1 MIDFDSY
8 LQLSLIFLHLVTSSR
23 EFRILAALNLELYH
37 CKLLLK
43 EETITGEFQFR
54 LNFFHW

>member
-1 MIDFDSY
+1 MALAYNKIQKKIVKKIDFDSY

-37 CKLLLK
+37 Y
-43 EETITGEFQFR
+43 E
-54 LNFFHW
+54 